1 MKKGIRK
8 RRFILSE
15 CNHVYQRSESGFNI
29 FYDCEDY
36 LMCYMIM
43 SVLAKKHN
51 IKLLQLC
58 IMVDHIHILLES
70 ASCESMAAFIRDYT
84 SVFVREYNNSIGRKG
99 QLFHKSFG
107 NAPKQGA
114 KKMRSVIVYIG
125 NNPVEKGLCRY
136 AEEYRWNFIRYMLPK
151 EILKQDGQ
159 RGRMSRK
166 LSRCCKRVNAAA
178 KAGAYINYTQLYDM
192 FADLTDA
199 ERGALADYIVKAY
212 YPFDVERVMEL
223 YDDWQQ
229 VVDAM
234 HSTAG
239 SEYDLAEKWYSNSDL
254 IYMAMSSY
262 ISEKLN
268 VWPVRNVV
276 QLPFDQKMLL
286 ASELKLRT
294 GATDYEVNKFLHL
307 RSLRT

>member
-1 MKKGIRK
+1 
-8 RRFILSE
+8 
-15 CNHVYQRSESGFNI
+15 
-29 FYDCEDY
+29 
-36 LMCYMIM
+36 
-43 SVLAKKHN
+43 
-51 IKLLQLC
+51 
-58 IMVDHIHILLES
+58 
-70 ASCESMAAFIRDYT
+70 
-84 SVFVREYNNSIGRKG
+84 
-99 QLFHKSFG
+99 
-107 NAPKQGA
+107 
-114 KKMRSVIVYIG
+114 
-125 NNPVEKGLCRY
+125 
-136 AEEYRWNFIRYMLPK
+136 MLPK

-178 KAGAYINYTQLYDM
+178 KAGAYINDTQLYDM

-254 IYMAMSSY
+254 IYTAMSSY